1 MNGFPIEVSSSGA
14 VLLGTEVCCDGF
26 HSACS
31 ARVQT
36 HIHLD
41 HMDDFESS
49 KGFQQI
55 LLSEA
60 TKKLLFADF
69 NADLPFRNNI
79 HALRPEVPYTIEH
92 SQVELIPN
100 NHMLGSVQV
109 AVSLPA
115 RMRVG
120 YSGDFQWPLDKV
132 VQVDALV
139 LDSTYG
145 GPECIREYS
154 QADVERRLTELVVS
168 QLKKGP
174 IHILAHRGTLQ
185 RALQILSGAVDSPM
199 IGTPRLCKEVA
210 VYREFG
216 YGIGT
221 ILAASDG
228 EAKEALRGSRFIRF
242 YGLGDGSPVETAAG
256 TTVTLS
262 AFMSRR
268 DDPVLEYTDRAYRVA
283 LSNHADFNG
292 TLEYVQAT
300 GAKFVV
306 TDNTRG
312 GHPLALALA
321 IKARLGVEASPSSYQ
336 YTREWGV

>member
-1 MNGFPIEVSSSGA
+1 MNGFPIDVSSSGA
-14 VLLGTEVCCDGF
+14 VLLGAEVCCDGF

-55 LLSEA
+55 LLSKA
-60 TKKLLFADF
+60 TKKLLCADF

-79 HALRPEVPYTIEH
+79 HALEAEVPYNIDH
-92 SQVELIPN
+92 SLVEIIPN

-109 AVSLPA
+109 VVCLPS
-115 RMRVG
+115 RTRVG

-154 QADVERRLTELVVS
+154 QAEVERRLTELVVS
-168 QLKKGP
+168 QLRKGP

-185 RALQILSGAVDSPM
+185 RALQILSGAVDSPL
-199 IGTPRLCKEVA
+199 IGTPRLCKEVE

-221 ILAASDG
+221 ILASNGGD
-228 EAKEALRGSRFIRF
+228 AKETMRGNRFIRF

-256 TTVTLS
+256 TTIALS
-262 AFMSRR
+262 AFMSRQ
-268 DDPVLEYTDRAYRVA
+268 DDPVLEYTDRSYRVA

-312 GHPLALALA
+312 GHALALALE
-321 IKARLGVEASPSSYQ
+321 IKARLGIEARPSSQ
-336 YTREWGV
+336 EYTHAWGV